1 MRRDLATVLTVLG
14 VPLAASHALAADPAP
29 AESTTTVEFK
39 VTVKEKTK
47 SDYHSTAIERVL
59 NAQCVMEAAP
69 ASQVSSKGPTP
80 EQEAAFQAASQA
92 AEAKTEAFT
101 QEYAQSDEMLANL
114 EAEAAKCG
122 SDEAC
127 LTALA
132 MKLSQTPE
140 MQAQAKKAPA
150 AKQAMEGLQP
160 DLGPV
165 RYQLWHPQSCTG
177 TVAVND
183 TYVDSDPGGEG
194 GDGAYTD
201 TTTAKGSAPVM
212 ADWRGLFME
221 KDLIEGTTEY
231 RMAEPPPVTIA
242 TTSSRTGAGERQI
255 PFLAGTK
262 LPNQFGPY
270 PGLSGKHKGQVKGE
284 AGSISVEWVLKK

>member
-14 VPLAASHALAADPAP
+14 VPLAAGHVLAADPAP
-29 AESTTTVEFK
+29 AESTATVEFK
-39 VTVKEKTK
+39 VTVREKTK
-47 SDYHSTAIERVL
+47 SDWHSTAIERVL
-59 NAQCVMEAAP
+59 NAQCVMQAAP
-69 ASQVSSKGPTP
+69 ASQISSKGPTP
-80 EQEAAFQAASQA
+80 EQEAAFAASEA
-92 AEAKTEAFT
+92 KAEAVT
-101 QEYAQSDEMLANL
+101 QDFAPSEEMLANL

-122 SDEAC
+122 ADEAC

-140 MQAQAKKAPA
+140 IQAQAKNAPA

-165 RYQLWHPQSCTG
+165 RYQLWVPQSCTG
-177 TVAVND
+177 AVAVND
-183 TYVDSDPGGEG
+183 TYIDSDPGGEG

-212 ADWRGLFME
+212 ADWRGLYME
-221 KDLIEGTTEY
+221 TDLVEGTTEY
-231 RMAEPPPVTIA
+231 RMAAPPPVTIA
-242 TTSSRTGAGERQI
+242 TTSSRTGGGERQI
-255 PFLAGTK
+255 PLLAGTE

-270 PGLSGKHKGQVKGE
+270 PGLAGKHKGQVEGD